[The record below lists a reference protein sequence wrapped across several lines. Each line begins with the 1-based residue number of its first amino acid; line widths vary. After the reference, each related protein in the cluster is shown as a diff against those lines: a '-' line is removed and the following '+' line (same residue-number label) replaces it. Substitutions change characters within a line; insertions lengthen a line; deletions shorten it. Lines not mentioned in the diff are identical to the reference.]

1 MDDLFDALKKAIYDY
16 MNAEDLPIRTSQKIK
31 GAYSKYAY
39 DYNTVD
45 SLLSVEEP
53 EMEEMETEEDNEQK

>member
-16 MNAEDLPIRTSQKIK
+16 MNANDLPIRTSQKIK

-39 DYNTVD
+39 DYDTVD
-45 SLLSVEEP
+45 SLVSMEEP
-53 EMEEMETEEDNEQK
+53 EMEMETEEGNEQK